1 MIKLGCNAMMKTAR
15 QLPHPDKDDPLN
27 WVDIEELVHLIYN
40 LRLDIGED
48 DDRLDAEPAIAA
60 DLHNQLAAWRESVA
74 AKIPAPNPTW
84 EPPPAVA

>member
-1 MIKLGCNAMMKTAR
+1 KLIEFF
-15 QLPHPDKDDPLN
+15 DDGRR
-27 WVDIEELVHLIYN
+27 ELYN